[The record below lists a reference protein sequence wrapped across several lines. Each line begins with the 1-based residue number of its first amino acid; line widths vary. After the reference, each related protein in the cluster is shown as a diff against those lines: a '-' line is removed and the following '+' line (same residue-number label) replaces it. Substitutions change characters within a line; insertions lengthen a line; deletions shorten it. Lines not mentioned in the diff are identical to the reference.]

1 MNKQDQWIDDVLSSL
16 KNVQETETNPHLHT
30 RVMAKLN
37 SSVARQPLNLKWV
50 YAFTSIVLIMIVLN
64 VFSWNSSLD
73 TTPQTN
79 DIETVVND
87 YNLENNYSSIY

>member
-1 MNKQDQWIDDVLSSL
+1 MNKQEQWIDEVLNSL
-16 KNVQETETNPHLHT
+16 KNAQQVEGNPHLHT

-37 SSVARQPLNLKWV
+37 RSIDQQPMNLKLV
-50 YAFTSIVLIMIVLN
+50 YVLTSLVVIMILVN
-64 VFSWNSSLD
+64 VFSWNSSYD

>member
-16 KNVQETETNPHLHT
+16 KNVQKAETNPHLHT
-30 RVMAKLN
+30 RVKAKLN

-50 YAFTSIVLIMIVLN
+50 YAFTSLVLIMIVLN
-64 VFSWNSSLD
+64 VFSWNSSMNE
-73 TTPQTN
+73 TTQTN

-87 YNLENNYSSIY
+87 YNLENNYSSLY